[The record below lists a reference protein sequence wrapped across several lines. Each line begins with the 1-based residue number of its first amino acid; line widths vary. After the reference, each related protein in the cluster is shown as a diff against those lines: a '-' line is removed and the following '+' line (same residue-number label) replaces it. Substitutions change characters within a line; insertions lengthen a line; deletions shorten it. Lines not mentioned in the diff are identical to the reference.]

1 MKPSLSRV
9 GISDQH
15 ACDVC
20 GVRSAKTIAPT
31 SLGFVL
37 LCETCEHPDT
47 NHLPGVTSDLVKT
60 LDAMKVTNMKRD
72 DLFPSRYFK
81 AADLG
86 GKPLDLA
93 IKSAAIEALKNMQGA
108 NEDKLVLGFVGQK
121 KLLVVNRTNFDAIAD
136 LHGEDTDGWVGQRI
150 QLYPAKAHVGGK
162 SVDAVRVRATSADA
176 FNDAIPV

>member
-1 MKPSLSRV
+1 MNPSLSRV
-9 GISDQH
+9 GISDRH

-37 LCETCEHPDT
+37 LCEICEHPDT

-93 IKSAAIEALKNMQGA
+93 IKSATIEALKNMQGA

-136 LHGEDTDGWVGQRI
+136 LHGEDTDGWTGQRI
-150 QLYPAKAHVGGK
+150 TLYPDTARVGGK
-162 SVDAVRVRATSADA
+162 SVACVRVRGAEGLD
-176 FNDAIPV
+176 DEEIPL